1 MKYQT
6 SLIGRAILAVLLT
19 FGFYG
24 LAIAI
29 ALALFWIVYA
39 EFMIWR
45 RVQWQITLFC
55 IIGGLTIL
63 WAILPRW
70 DFFTP
75 PGPRLTKKQHPRLF
89 AQIFEIAQLVKQR
102 IPTEVYL
109 VSDVNAFV
117 TERGGVWGIGARRV
131 MGIGLPLL
139 QAMTISQLRAT
150 LAHEFGHYYGGDTA
164 LAPWVYKTRGA
175 LARTLEGLGDSLL
188 QIPFQAYAEL
198 FMRITQSISR
208 QQEFS
213 ADALAARV
221 IGRQHL
227 IEGLRV
233 VNGVG
238 PAYQGYW
245 QNELAPVLSSG
256 LRPPLAEGFAQFIA
270 ARAVANAMEQIVT
283 DQIKNEQT
291 NVYDTHPALRERIA
305 AVDRMALGRED
316 ENTAAISLLNNVA
329 GMEREL
335 LAQMFGKQVA
345 DLNPVQ
351 WQDVGKLV
359 YLPAYEKTFADY
371 ALALRGL
378 TPMTVPK
385 FLPLPNE
392 LSRRLQ
398 EQADHTL
405 TEEEKQ
411 AGVWN
416 IVGIALT
423 LALVKQGWE
432 ISAPPGLPVAVRQ
445 GDQCIEPL
453 IALQHLATGKMS
465 ADAWREKCNAW
476 GIANLS
482 LSEGDNQ

>member
-1 MKYQT
+1 MKNQI
-6 SLIGRAILAVLLT
+6 SLVGRSILAVLLT

-29 ALALFWIVYA
+29 AFVLFWIVYA

-45 RVQWQITLFC
+45 RVQWQITLAC
-55 IIGGLTIL
+55 IVGGLTIL

-102 IPTEVYL
+102 TPAEVYL
-109 VSDVNAFV
+109 VPDVNAFV
-117 TERGGVWGIGARRV
+117 TERGGIWGIGARRV

-139 QAMTISQLRAT
+139 QAMTISQMRAV
-150 LAHEFGHYYGGDTA
+150 LAHEFGHFYSGDTA

-188 QIPFQAYAEL
+188 QIPFQAYAEM

-208 QQEFS
+208 QQELS

-245 QNELAPVLSSG
+245 QNELAPVLSAG
-256 LRPPLAEGFAQFIA
+256 MRPPLAEGFAQFIA

-291 NVYDTHPALRERIA
+291 NIYDTHPALRERIA
-305 AVDRMALGRED
+305 AVERLALGRED
-316 ENTAAISLLNNVA
+316 DYAPAITLLNNVE
-329 GMEREL
+329 GMERAL
-335 LAQMFGKQVA
+335 LAQMFGGKFA
-345 DLNPVQ
+345 ELNPVR
-351 WQDVGKLV
+351 WEDVGRLV

-378 TPMTVPK
+378 TPMTVPE

-416 IVGIALT
+416 IIGIALT
-423 LALVKQGWE
+423 LALVKQNWKLF
-432 ISAPPGLPVAVRQ
+432 APPGLPITMRQ
-445 GDQCIEPL
+445 GDHRIEPL
-453 IALQHLATGKMS
+453 IALQNLSTGKMS
-465 ADAWREKCNAW
+465 ADEWRANCNAW
-476 GIANLS
+476 GIANLA
-482 LSEGDNQ
+482 LSEGDHQ